1 MRFLL
6 GAAAVVLVLAGIAS
20 GGVAKKPVLE
30 LSDST
35 ITGTQFAPHAKV
47 TIIATGAKTLKR
59 VVKTTAR
66 GTFEIELPFAF
77 KFARCGAVTVS
88 AVGPGGQRAF
98 TGIGTT
104 QCMHQLPGH
113 KTPGISIPSAGS

>member
-1 MRFLL
+1 MRFLVGVAL
-6 GAAAVVLVLAGIAS
+6 GALVLAGAAF
-20 GGVAKKPVLE
+20 GGVSNKPVLH
-30 LSDST
+30 LSDMT
-35 ITGTQFAPHAKV
+35 ISGSQFAPNTKV
-47 TIIATGAKTLKR
+47 TVIATGSKTLKR

-66 GTFEIELPFAF
+66 GTFQLELPFAF

-88 AVGPGGQRAF
+88 ALGTGGQRAF

-113 KTPGISIPSAGS
+113 KTPGISIPSAGA